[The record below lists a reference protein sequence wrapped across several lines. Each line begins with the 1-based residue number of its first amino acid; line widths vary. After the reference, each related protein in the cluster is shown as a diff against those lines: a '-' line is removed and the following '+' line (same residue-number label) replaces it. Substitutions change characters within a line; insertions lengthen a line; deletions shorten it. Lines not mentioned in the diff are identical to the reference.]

1 MKRYVL
7 VVEWD
12 TCSNIHVIHHREN
25 FLITAENVFDAINDA
40 RKVYERGDL
49 STYNVVITSVYSEP
63 DKAEYP
69 VFSKE
74 DMKEMMN
81 APKFDEEKFRKDNGL
96 A

>member
-1 MKRYVL
+1 MRRYVL

-63 DKAEYP
+63 DKVEYP
-69 VFSKE
+69 VFSKD
-74 DMKEMMN
+74 DMQEMMN

-96 A
+96 V

>member
-40 RKVYERGDL
+40 RKVYDRGDL

-63 DKAEYP
+63 L
-69 VFSKE
+69 E
-74 DMKEMMN
+74 DW
-81 APKFDEEKFRKDNGL
+81 EEEND
-96 A
+96 

>member
-40 RKVYERGDL
+40 RQVYDCGDL

-63 DKAEYP
+63 L
-69 VFSKE
+69 
-74 DMKEMMN
+74 
-81 APKFDEEKFRKDNGL
+81 EEENK
-96 A
+96 